1 MYVCISARAIFTYL
15 MDDAFYVKAIEDRK
29 KELLQDTK
37 WITRV
42 LNEVKKVCTNSNFI
56 RCLALGQMSEYINP
70 RFQLALL
77 LIIAKELQITNI
89 TAWDPI
95 FTETDVRLLNHYGIQ
110 VCEESPE
117 PTPNILWYVPHGPLK
132 LVTELPQQ
140 IGSGVYLGNDL
151 AKFDTSSESLLQFRD
166 TTRIFNIEPSNKD
179 RWYPA
184 FNATAIHSKAED
196 SSE

>member
-1 MYVCISARAIFTYL
+1 

-37 WITRV
+37 WINRV
-42 LNEVKKVCTNSNFI
+42 LNEVKSVCANSSFI

-77 LIIAKELQITNI
+77 LIIAEELHITTI

-95 FTETDVRLLNHYGIQ
+95 FTPTDVRLLNHYGIQ
-110 VCEESPE
+110 VCEENPE
-117 PTPNILWYVPHGPLK
+117 PTPNVFWYVPHGPLK
-132 LVTELPQQ
+132 LVTELPQK
-140 IGSGVYLGNDL
+140 IGSAVYLGNDL
-151 AKFDTSSESLLQFRD
+151 AKFDTSSESLIKYRD
-166 TTRIFNIEPSNKD
+166 TTRIFSVEPSSKD

-184 FNATAIHSKAED
+184 FNATAIHSKAEED
-196 SSE
+196 SF